1 MEDKDIN
8 DIRTYK
14 DFRNISFSEFQKIKV
29 KIELIKNTNDDL
41 VSGPINI
48 NIWTG
53 GDGRKPTPN
62 WLNTFS

>member
-29 KIELIKNTNDDL
+29 KIELIKNIIGNEL
-41 VSGPINI
+41 
-48 NIWTG
+48 
-53 GDGRKPTPN
+53 
-62 WLNTFS
+62 LF